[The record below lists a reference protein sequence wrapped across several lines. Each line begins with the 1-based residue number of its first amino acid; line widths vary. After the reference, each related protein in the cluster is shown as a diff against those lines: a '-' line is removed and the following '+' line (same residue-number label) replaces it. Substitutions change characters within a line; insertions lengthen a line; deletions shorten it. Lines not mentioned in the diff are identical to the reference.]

1 MAGGVGKFQ
10 DVALSFVRN
19 IGGEG
24 KKKKKKGNVTKIMK
38 IVNYEREKETSSK
51 FLIALEQFVIIKVF
65 AV

>member
-1 MAGGVGKFQ
+1 MVLESSKTL
-10 DVALSFVRN
+10 LSRSFE
-19 IGGEG
+19 ILGERE
-24 KKKKKKGNVTKIMK
+24 KRKKKKGNVTKIMK